1 MDDVG
6 FLLLGM
12 LITAFLILIPYGMM
26 LYVAV
31 GPVAEKDE

>member
-1 MDDVG
+1 MDDTG

-12 LITAFLILIPYGMM
+12 LVTAFLILLPFGMM

-31 GPVAEKDE
+31 GPVAKKE